1 MRTVSSGSSEE
12 FGQYVI
18 YEELGIGGMAT
29 VHRAEKR
36 SVAGFRKPVALKRLH
51 PYLTATPEIVQAFV
65 REAQLASYLN
75 HKNIAQTY
83 ELGKVDDVYF
93 IAMEY
98 IPGPTLTQIMRQC
111 RDAAGAIPVP
121 VTLGI
126 LTQIC
131 DALDYAHTRA
141 DDQTGKPLGI
151 IHRDVSPPNIIVS
164 NTGIVKLFD
173 FGIAKVQ
180 GSDMNTQPG
189 YVIKGKFNYIAP
201 EYLGGKLDLRA
212 DLFAL
217 GVVAHE
223 LLTGRRLFDGAD
235 DFETST
241 LVLQLPIQPPS
252 RWSSQVSVE
261 LDHIVL
267 TALQRDPDLRWRS
280 ASALRTALA
289 NIKSGANAVA
299 SHQQIF
305 DWVQWAYTQKPRG
318 KDTGLER
325 VIGALDQPS
334 TGNRELTEAQRQELD
349 AIEHKPFPT
358 GVGHANTMLPTSS
371 KSTQVYAGLDP
382 PSASGLKPR
391 LAYPKRKPSIPMS
404 ARPAKVRPS
413 ATSFPQPDE
422 GSLDEDVPA
431 KPRGI
436 GRLLLYLMLIVL
448 AAGGGVVAASYLL
461 GLELPFTS

>member
-1 MRTVSSGSSEE
+1 VSSGSSEE
-12 FGQYVI
+12 FGQYVV
-18 YEELGIGGMAT
+18 YEELGLGGMAT

-36 SVAGFRKPVALKRLH
+36 GVAGFRKPVALKRLH
-51 PYLTATPEIVQAFV
+51 PYLCATPEIVQAFV
-65 REAQLASYLN
+65 REAQLASYLH
-75 HKNIAQTY
+75 HKNIAQTF

-98 IPGPTLTQIMRQC
+98 IPGPTLTQILRQC

-131 DALDYAHTRA
+131 DALDYAHGRA

-180 GSDMNTQPG
+180 GSDVNTQPG

-212 DLFAL
+212 DLFAV
-217 GVVAHE
+217 GVIAHE

-241 LVLQLPIQPPS
+241 QVLQMPIQPPS

-289 NIKSGANAVA
+289 NIGSGANAVA

-305 DWVQWAYTQKPRG
+305 DWIEWAYTQKPRG

-325 VIGALDQPS
+325 VIGDLEQPS
-334 TGNRELTEAQRQELD
+334 TGTRELTEAQRQELD
-349 AIEHKPFPT
+349 AIEHEPFP
-358 GVGHANTMLPTSS
+358 GVAHASTLLPTPGH
-371 KSTQVYAGLDP
+371 STQVFAGLDP
-382 PSASGLKPR
+382 PSSSGSRPR
-391 LAYPKRKPSIPMS
+391 LAYPKHKPSIPMS
-404 ARPAKVRPS
+404 AKPAKVRPS
-413 ATSFPQPDE
+413 GASVRQPD
-422 GSLDEDVPA
+422 GGFVDEDVPA
-431 KPRGI
+431 KPRAI
-436 GRLLLYLMLIVL
+436 GRLLLYLMLIVI

-461 GLELPFTS
+461 GLELPFAT